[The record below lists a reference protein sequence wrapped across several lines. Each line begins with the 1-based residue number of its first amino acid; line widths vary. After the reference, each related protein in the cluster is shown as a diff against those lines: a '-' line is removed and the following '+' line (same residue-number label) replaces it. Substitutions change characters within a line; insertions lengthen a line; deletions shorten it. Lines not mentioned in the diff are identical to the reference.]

1 MLFSRSWRNIY
12 FCFPRLQ
19 WHHGRVINNTP
30 WVTACVTQVCWPRLF
45 TRGVREQTTRC
56 LHQSL
61 VPSVA
66 KCRVLSVLL
75 SLPDQYPGKQTHPP
89 PDIGE
94 CLRLIGLWW
103 WVGVCE
109 VASCCHVTRE
119 KQIDTGLVTCVT
131 PGVIT
136 TVTSKQRP
144 RPLITLKRPD
154 LWPWRPITG
163 TKNLFIYWYFQKLME
178 NLVWQWVGHG
188 DIIRTSW
195 AAPLQRKWY
204 TISLF
209 SLATLL
215 KLNSIPFCTF
225 CLYIC
230 WDLKVLF
237 CWFWRREATT
247 GACKEEKTTTCWC
260 SVIVNKHY

>member
-1 MLFSRSWRNIY
+1 MS
-12 FCFPRLQ
+12 
-19 WHHGRVINNTP
+19 HG
-30 WVTACVTQVCWPRLF
+30 VCHPGLLASIIH
-45 TRGVREQTTRC
+45 TRC
-56 LHQSL
+56 PGTDNPMPASIIAL

-154 LWPWRPITG
+154 LWPWRPI
-163 TKNLFIYWYFQKLME
+163 QE
-178 NLVWQWVGHG
+178 Q
-188 DIIRTSW
+188 RTSF
-195 AAPLQRKWY
+195 LL
-204 TISLF
+204 IF
-209 SLATLL
+209 S
-215 KLNSIPFCTF
+215 KMDGNSM
-225 CLYIC
+225 
-230 WDLKVLF
+230 D
-237 CWFWRREATT
+237 
-247 GACKEEKTTTCWC
+247 G
-260 SVIVNKHY
+260 S